1 MPRSWPGFGP
11 GVGPWRRADR
21 SPTEGIVS
29 QAAYLIFGDLHGRVL
44 PAFRLAMAWGREQ
57 GVRIDG
63 LLQVGDLGYFPD
75 HTRLDKA
82 TIRHAAADPMELG
95 VRLVTDHSRQA
106 DEVFHGA
113 EVPAEALWFTAG
125 NHEDFEAL
133 AERGRESDPRDASF
147 PVDAYR
153 RVHCIRDGQVETLP
167 GSLRVGAL
175 WGIDD
180 QAPNA
185 RRK

>member
-1 MPRSWPGFGP
+1 M
-11 GVGPWRRADR
+11 
-21 SPTEGIVS
+21 S
-29 QAAYLIFGDLHGRVL
+29 QATYLIFGDLHGRVL
-44 PAFRLAMAWGREQ
+44 PAFRLAMIWGREH
-57 GVRIDG
+57 GVHIDG

-95 VRLVTDHSRQA
+95 VQLVTAHSRQA

-113 EVPAEALWFTAG
+113 EVPPAGLWFTAG

-133 AERGRESDPRDASF
+133 AGRGREADPGDASF

-153 RVHCIRDGQVETLP
+153 PSHRV
-167 GSLRVGAL
+167 RVT
-175 WGIDD
+175 
-180 QAPNA
+180 P
-185 RRK
+185 